1 MSAGVCQRG
10 FTLLELMIAI
20 GIFALLGVG
29 TYRMLAVV
37 TQVDE
42 ATRAHERAL
51 RDLSRAFATLDRDLL
66 QVMPR
71 AVRDPY
77 GQERAALLGEL
88 GASDGQ
94 VAVEFTRS
102 GWRNPLG
109 LTRAGLQRVRWRL
122 AGEHLERLYWTVLD
136 QAVDSQPR
144 VQKVLDGV
152 TSLELRYLDGKGQ
165 WQGQWPPQDTTPG
178 VASALALLP
187 QAVELKLA
195 HVRYGELVR
204 LYRLPEAA
212 GNQPGPGEGKA
223 PVGKDE
229 PVADKTADRS

>member
-1 MSAGVCQRG
+1 MSSPGAQRG

-29 TYRMLAVV
+29 TYRLLAAVI
-37 TQVDE
+37 QADE
-42 ATRAHERAL
+42 ATRAHEAAL

-66 QVMPR
+66 QAMPR

-77 GQERAALLGEL
+77 GEERAALLGEL

-94 VAVEFTRS
+94 AAVEFTRS

-122 AGEHLERLYWTVLD
+122 AGERLERLYWTVLD

-165 WQGQWPPQDTTPG
+165 WQGQWPPPQDATPG
-178 VASALALLP
+178 AASALALLP
-187 QAVELKLA
+187 QAVELKLE

-212 GNQPGPGEGKA
+212 ASEPQTGAGKA
-223 PVGKDE
+223 APA
-229 PVADKTADRS
+229 ADDKAVRR